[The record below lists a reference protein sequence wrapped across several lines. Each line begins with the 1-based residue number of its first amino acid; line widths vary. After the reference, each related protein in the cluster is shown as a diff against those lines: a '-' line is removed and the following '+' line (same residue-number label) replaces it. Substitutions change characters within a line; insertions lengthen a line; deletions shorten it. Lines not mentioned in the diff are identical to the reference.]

1 MTQPLLFIDEDFPLD
16 TAKALRE
23 HGFEV
28 VATVETG
35 IRGLPDREQLR
46 RAAEMNAI
54 FVSNNYTERH
64 KFTEYARELQ
74 EAGFADVT
82 AVLLPHEPPGQRLLL
97 RTAMLVT
104 WHSQRPMPRPAV
116 VFWNHLAQRL
126 IQGER
131 IPGFTEDDVRIVMDW
146 NRPQRT

>member
-1 MTQPLLFIDEDFPLD
+1 LTERLLFIDEDFPID

-23 HGFEV
+23 HGFIV

-35 IRGLPDREQLR
+35 IRGLPDLDQLR
-46 RAAEMNAI
+46 RAAEMNAV
-54 FVSNNYTERH
+54 FVSNNSTERH
-64 KFTEYARELQ
+64 RFAGYARELQ
-74 EAGFADVT
+74 QAGFSDVA
-82 AVLLPHEPPGQRLLL
+82 AVLLPHEPPGRRLLL

-104 WHSQRPMPRPAV
+104 WHSQLPVPHPSV

-131 IPGFTEDDVRIVMDW
+131 VPGFTENDVQIVMDW
-146 NRPQRT
+146 NRPHRM

>member
-1 MTQPLLFIDEDFPLD
+1 MTGLLLYTDEDFPLD

-23 HGFEV
+23 HGFTV
-28 VATVETG
+28 VATVETEN
-35 IRGLPDREQLR
+35 RGLSDRDQMR
-46 RAAEMNAI
+46 RAAEMDAV

-64 KFTEYARELQ
+64 KFAHYARELLA
-74 EAGFADVT
+74 AGFAEVA
-82 AVLLPHEPPGQRLLL
+82 AVLLPHEPPGRRLLL

-104 WHSQRPMPRPAV
+104 WHSQLSAPRPSV

-131 IPGFTEDDVRIVMDW
+131 VPGFSEDDVRTVMDW
-146 NRPQRT
+146 NRPA